1 MFRILKNSSPIN
13 HSRQSRWLITISIT
27 FFVFIFLA
35 LFRPFELYEKSSLN
49 PVITSACFALITLLF
64 VSLMLFGATK
74 YFSERMKDHWTIG
87 HELLSSFIVV
97 TCIGIANHSV
107 MSYIVLPHIYYSYS
121 PLNAFLLSLGMT
133 YAVGFFPVSIFILVS
148 AGLANKQHVKTSTNQ
163 EKLQENSIEAINSV
177 VINGHSDENL
187 VELHSDSFLFA
198 KAAGNYVEFYSKEN
212 EVLRKELQRITLS
225 KVDEL
230 FLKNEFPALKTHRGY
245 IINTRKVISYQ
256 GNSQG
261 YLLNFGEDIENVPV
275 SRKQISDFERVMN
288 G

>member
-1 MFRILKNSSPIN
+1 
-13 HSRQSRWLITISIT
+13 
-27 FFVFIFLA
+27 VFIFLA

-49 PVITSACFALITLLF
+49 PVIASACFALITLLF

-74 YFSERMKDHWTIG
+74 YLSERMKDHWTIG
-87 HELLSSFIVV
+87 HELISSFIVV